1 LDIPA
6 DDEYAP
12 MIIRA
17 PMLMNDTPYVFP
29 RDDISAI
36 EFHPEIDTSPIFGG
50 PQQLRM
56 TYFPVMKFKRDDT
69 TGAVFGFHYRRM
81 DSVGST
87 NGHRYTLTKKN
98 NDSAYYKVLA
108 QPVASA
114 ELTRLTDPYIENT
127 PHLTHGSNKEL
138 NGTHHYLS
146 INVRRTE
153 STDTLMNNDTVLV
166 IAMPR
171 RIKAKPFDTLSII
184 FDSVAIQNLS
194 VDTLPFGRG
203 ISLKLRKVQAGDSN
217 TLFVITRAMLP
228 RGDAAEKDIT
238 INAFFKL
245 KSNLGDTS
253 TPNAPLQHIWS
264 DRKDGEIDELGLDVQ
279 YKRNSSSI
287 AIDWFRIAVPFAHK
301 MMMGYYDTVH
311 IARMIGWMLQH
322 YKTAR
327 TGTNRPN
334 ARLMAIYGEDEPW
347 YSTALAQ
354 AYLSRILKGRWLN
367 YAAGQEPLT
376 TMMAPRY
383 RWMPEVPTASK
394 VRWGTNAQVAY
405 VFDIQPL
412 KNKFADYDTVQK
424 RWVPNNA
431 NRDDWDRVM
440 YPRGWGSMYFGSAQ
454 WDTNERPST
463 YEIQIRATGYHKP
476 KPELDSLFHA
486 KFHSVL
492 AALDTNE
499 TKHTY
504 FSYHIDPQTTPFHK
518 YWLQYPNYLVE
529 NGIHGPQPAY
539 ESWCYHNYVLDSSI
553 YLSRQLWWTN
563 IWLGSNWSGSKISR
577 KMTVADTVADVI
589 TTVVGPHDVHPQTGE
604 EVRLQIWGALIHGC
618 KGLMFERF
626 HNDPILGHSNTI
638 RVDSSSAANYGC
650 IEEGGADSAE
660 YAQWGDRLFDTAVGK
675 TGGDFLNDSSMT
687 KISSYISLNELGS
700 IHKVRPDRVYIGRL
714 STRYVV
720 KSITDLIGGSRGI
733 GDTLMHLHLKA
744 WYGKGYEENRIGDI
758 DLMKKYISIDTSIG
772 TVRQIGRHKIIGGDT
787 VPDYER
793 SDSTFFDITMLEYD
807 STNSN
812 SMVYIGIQNRRTS
825 PFVWLPKT
833 DSLAQNRPDTLNHPT
848 NPNLTLT
855 FLTTVEFNKYVQ
867 QNKLHR
873 YAQTGSREISIP
885 FQYKDSS
892 GKYALF
898 RIRELRGKDTATISK
913 APPIDTIIG
922 QDGRLTA
929 LYQPGEGRIFRVE
942 KLSTTDFK
950 GELAFSNQNKIC
962 SYPLMRK
969 DLNNKWIES
978 DSLCYYATYHKII
991 DSTIDRWGVYFR
1003 MSYPG
1008 KKQAGSQIKWHN
1020 REYLLSDSIHYLNY
1034 GITRNDTCAYP
1045 SIVVRFNPDSQAYH
1059 AFIVYGCLSELRSP
1073 LNSVQALNE
1082 AKRQY
1087 IVESIVNI
1095 VQDSVVLPAY
1105 AIALDSVMDMQRRL
1119 NVYGT
1124 PMISAA
1130 DSANF
1135 YTYSDINR
1143 GIVACWKYPSTNPG
1157 IRNYFR
1163 DSIYFS
1169 FKGNA
1174 KPYGALHPSLNSYSR
1189 GFNGAREQS
1198 SSLVWQEALDS
1209 LSVYQIYYTRL
1220 WTDDSAHI
1228 HFGLG
1233 QLEDT
1238 SSTMPPLLFNANKTI
1253 ACLSSSRLPFIE
1265 CRSHTMPV
1273 VYRELYIPPYSY
1285 CDYNDTIPTL
1295 GRLRL
1300 ENIAWQTWQCNTDLW
1315 NYIPIPYSSISRR
1328 FVFSSDT
1335 AVQGRLHPASLPYS
1349 PGVNTIDPVLPILG
1363 IAENYDQPVLQGGN
1377 ASNISSYCFN
1387 TSWRGLALQFRR
1399 SQSWLYKLQHLEMPP
1414 IAPAPP
1420 VNAIVELSDWGNL
1433 GNGHLSAHPNLK
1445 VDDWFILRRLYE
1457 KKQGSPLTG
1466 INYIRNSSEKFAR
1479 TIEERTRHFCGYGDE
1494 YSDMTFEG
1502 IAIGDQYYPI
1512 GEPVAESTWQLALP
1526 KAPPDTLFTDWF
1538 RLDTGR
1544 VEAILYSSGIT
1555 SNQIWCY
1562 LERRWDG
1569 LLYPI
1574 EYVEGAGITESA
1586 LYFENGNNEEY
1597 RLKVWPRNKENSI
1610 YRDRTFITTSLPGGL
1625 SKRSESTKK
1634 AYGLSLH
1641 NSDQSGILTVYP
1653 NPAEEYIIIRAGHSN
1668 AISEPY
1674 QIELSDA
1681 MGRRQIIGQIQ
1692 SGMSVQY
1699 PTTTLSSGRYT
1710 VRLLQ
1715 PAQKT
1720 IPIVQV
1726 MIIK

>member
-1 LDIPA
+1 
-6 DDEYAP
+6 
-12 MIIRA
+12 
-17 PMLMNDTPYVFP
+17 
-29 RDDISAI
+29 
-36 EFHPEIDTSPIFGG
+36 
-50 PQQLRM
+50 
-56 TYFPVMKFKRDDT
+56 
-69 TGAVFGFHYRRM
+69 
-81 DSVGST
+81 
-87 NGHRYTLTKKN
+87 
-98 NDSAYYKVLA
+98 
-108 QPVASA
+108 
-114 ELTRLTDPYIENT
+114 
-127 PHLTHGSNKEL
+127 
-138 NGTHHYLS
+138 
-146 INVRRTE
+146 
-153 STDTLMNNDTVLV
+153 
-166 IAMPR
+166 
-171 RIKAKPFDTLSII
+171 
-184 FDSVAIQNLS
+184 
-194 VDTLPFGRG
+194 
-203 ISLKLRKVQAGDSN
+203 
-217 TLFVITRAMLP
+217 
-228 RGDAAEKDIT
+228 
-238 INAFFKL
+238 
-245 KSNLGDTS
+245 
-253 TPNAPLQHIWS
+253 
-264 DRKDGEIDELGLDVQ
+264 
-279 YKRNSSSI
+279 
-287 AIDWFRIAVPFAHK
+287 
-301 MMMGYYDTVH
+301 
-311 IARMIGWMLQH
+311 
-322 YKTAR
+322 
-327 TGTNRPN
+327 
-334 ARLMAIYGEDEPW
+334 
-347 YSTALAQ
+347 
-354 AYLSRILKGRWLN
+354 
-367 YAAGQEPLT
+367 
-376 TMMAPRY
+376 
-383 RWMPEVPTASK
+383 
-394 VRWGTNAQVAY
+394 
-405 VFDIQPL
+405 
-412 KNKFADYDTVQK
+412 
-424 RWVPNNA
+424 
-431 NRDDWDRVM
+431 
-440 YPRGWGSMYFGSAQ
+440 
-454 WDTNERPST
+454 
-463 YEIQIRATGYHKP
+463 
-476 KPELDSLFHA
+476 
-486 KFHSVL
+486 
-492 AALDTNE
+492 
-499 TKHTY
+499 
-504 FSYHIDPQTTPFHK
+504 
-518 YWLQYPNYLVE
+518 
-529 NGIHGPQPAY
+529 
-539 ESWCYHNYVLDSSI
+539 
-553 YLSRQLWWTN
+553 
-563 IWLGSNWSGSKISR
+563 
-577 KMTVADTVADVI
+577 
-589 TTVVGPHDVHPQTGE
+589 
-604 EVRLQIWGALIHGC
+604 
-618 KGLMFERF
+618 
-626 HNDPILGHSNTI
+626 
-638 RVDSSSAANYGC
+638 
-650 IEEGGADSAE
+650 
-660 YAQWGDRLFDTAVGK
+660 
-675 TGGDFLNDSSMT
+675 
-687 KISSYISLNELGS
+687 
-700 IHKVRPDRVYIGRL
+700 
-714 STRYVV
+714 
-720 KSITDLIGGSRGI
+720 
-733 GDTLMHLHLKA
+733 
-744 WYGKGYEENRIGDI
+744 
-758 DLMKKYISIDTSIG
+758 
-772 TVRQIGRHKIIGGDT
+772 
-787 VPDYER
+787 
-793 SDSTFFDITMLEYD
+793 
-807 STNSN
+807 
-812 SMVYIGIQNRRTS
+812 
-825 PFVWLPKT
+825 
-833 DSLAQNRPDTLNHPT
+833 
-848 NPNLTLT
+848 
-855 FLTTVEFNKYVQ
+855 
-867 QNKLHR
+867 
-873 YAQTGSREISIP
+873 
-885 FQYKDSS
+885 
-892 GKYALF
+892 
-898 RIRELRGKDTATISK
+898 
-913 APPIDTIIG
+913 
-922 QDGRLTA
+922 
-929 LYQPGEGRIFRVE
+929 
-942 KLSTTDFK
+942 
-950 GELAFSNQNKIC
+950 
-962 SYPLMRK
+962 MRK

-1034 GITRNDTCAYP
+1034 GITKNDTCAYP

-1059 AFIVYGCLSELRSP
+1059 AFIVYGCLSQLRSP

-1233 QLEDT
+1233 QIEDT
-1238 SSTMPPLLFNANKTI
+1238 SSTMPPLLLNANKTI

-1273 VYRELYIPPYSY
+1273 VYRELYIPPYSV

-1300 ENIAWQTWQCNTDLW
+1300 ENIAWQTWQCNTGLW

-1377 ASNISSYCFN
+1377 ASNVSTYCFN

-1466 INYIRNSSEKFAR
+1466 INYIRNSLEKFAR

-1544 VEAILYSSGIT
+1544 IEAILYSSGIT
-1555 SNQIWCY
+1555 SNHTWCY

-1610 YRDRTFITTSLPGGL
+1610 YRDRTFITTSLASGL
-1625 SKRSESTKK
+1625 SKRSESTGRKK
-1634 AYGLSLH
+1634 EYGLSLH

-1668 AISEPY
+1668 GLSEPY

-1699 PTTTLSSGRYT
+1699 PTTTLSSGLYT